1 MKDYDNVILWLDYY
15 NKGISRAKGR
25 KVSKSLAI
33 YDPSISEL
41 KEAAISLGYQISRD
55 QLNDTARFPRRPH
68 IKSGYIMI
76 SKNSLMKNKIIK
88 AIAEKMIQNRSK
100 QKNK

>member
-1 MKDYDNVILWLDYY
+1 MKDYDYVILWLDYY
-15 NKGISRAKGR
+15 DKGISRAKGR
-25 KVSKSLAI
+25 KVLKSLAI

-41 KEAAISLGYQISRD
+41 KDAAISLGYEISQD

-88 AIAEKMIQNRSK
+88 TIAEKMIQNRSK
-100 QKNK
+100 QKK

>member
-1 MKDYDNVILWLDYY
+1 MLYCGWITIIKVCRE
-15 NKGISRAKGR
+15 GKGR
-25 KVSKSLAI
+25 KISKSLAI

-41 KEAAISLGYQISRD
+41 REAAISLGYDISPD

-76 SKNSLMKNKIIK
+76 SKNRLNEKQNNKK
-88 AIAEKMIQNRSK
+88 YS
-100 QKNK
+100 

>member
-41 KEAAISLGYQISRD
+41 KEAAISLGYEISPD

-76 SKNSLMKNKIIK
+76 SKNSLIKNKVIK
-88 AIAEKMIQNRSK
+88 TIAEKMIHNRSK
-100 QKNK
+100 QKK